1 MSTIVH
7 MLLRRLKV
15 SRSLSAPSSWRGRS
29 LKARPEKPWRKRGSV
44 WMLLVIISLLI
55 IPLTGC
61 VGTIFSSLSA
71 AGSLGS
77 SYFSYLTSEKGEAV
91 IVTPPIVEYDPKV
104 QSRAADEFEK
114 LGPPCARDTIIG
126 DCSAA
131 ARLIMDYGTLREKI
145 RAAKNN

>member
-1 MSTIVH
+1 
-7 MLLRRLKV
+7 
-15 SRSLSAPSSWRGRS
+15 
-29 LKARPEKPWRKRGSV
+29 
-44 WMLLVIISLLI
+44 MLLVVISLLI

-61 VGTIFSSLSA
+61 VTVATSLLSA
-71 AGSLGS
+71 GGSIASG
-77 SYFSYLTSEKGEAV
+77 YFGYLTSEKGEAV

-114 LGPPCARDTIIG
+114 LGPPCARDTIIA